1 MAVDCK
7 EYESAKTRGAL
18 TVGFSRSCSLAC
30 SGQGYSSGALEK
42 RTETSAWTM
51 YYDGMVDYICSYIL
65 GNER

>member
-51 YYDGMVDYICSYIL
+51 Y
-65 GNER
+65 